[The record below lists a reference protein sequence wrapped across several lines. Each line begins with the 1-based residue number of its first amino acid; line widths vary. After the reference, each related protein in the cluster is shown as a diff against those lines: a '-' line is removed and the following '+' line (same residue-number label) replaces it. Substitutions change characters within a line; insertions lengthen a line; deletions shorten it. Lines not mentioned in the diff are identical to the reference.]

1 MTTHYFIVA
10 VWGALLG
17 FSKKMDSE
25 DNLSVGLGFKT
36 KHLVDLNN
44 AFRERTIE
52 TGWLGGVFYDRNN
65 SLLASVV
72 LSGIKEYFCSIDV
85 YPGIIKFDRFSPGVW
100 TVIGLN
106 GNLTFGVAT
115 KYLIGVGYTNY

>member
-1 MTTHYFIVA
+1 MN
-10 VWGALLG
+10 
-17 FSKKMDSE
+17 ME

-52 TGWLGGVFYDRNN
+52 TSWLGGVFYDRNN

-85 YPGIIKFDRFSPGVW
+85 YPGIIKFDHFSPGVW
-100 TVIGLN
+100 TVIG
-106 GNLTFGVAT
+106 
-115 KYLIGVGYTNY
+115 

>member
-1 MTTHYFIVA
+1 MIKGY
-10 VWGALLG
+10 GAEIERIYENIRE
-17 FSKKMDSE
+17 KE
-25 DNLSVGLGFKT
+25 D
-36 KHLVDLNN
+36 N

-72 LSGIKEYFCSIDV
+72 LSGIKEYFCSIDI
-85 YPGIIKFDRFSPGVW
+85 YPGIIKFDHFSPGVW

-106 GNLTFGVAT
+106 GNLTMGIST
-115 KYLIGVGYTNY
+115 KYLIGVGYSNY